1 MEMNKLKNHEHY
13 YHTHADFFN
22 HSSDL
27 VHAFLMNDYDIGM
40 HEQEFYEIN
49 IISRGS
55 GVHYINNNKINANEG
70 DVFIIPPKISHGYVG
85 GEGFD
90 VFHVILSDAFM
101 NKYIADLQNL
111 SAFYKLFGAE
121 PLMRGKTTSP
131 LHLTLSKEELTPT
144 LNILFEIARYINY
157 SDPTESLIR
166 SNLAMA
172 SIGLLCNT
180 YALSNPNSDMTQSEE
195 HALMESISYI
205 HERYYEKI
213 TIDTLMQIAHMSR
226 TSYIKKFK
234 EICKMSPAAY
244 ITKIRLDAA
253 LVMIQNT
260 SLSVSEIAYRTGFYD
275 ASHLSKAF
283 ESVYHTPPM
292 SYREK
297 NQIKNDR

>member
-1 MEMNKLKNHEHY
+1 MEMLKLRNHSHY
-13 YHTHADFFN
+13 YHTHEDFFH
-22 HSSDL
+22 HSTDL
-27 VHAFLMNDYDIGM
+27 VHAFLMKDYDIGM
-40 HEQEFYEIN
+40 HEQEFFEIN

-55 GVHYINNNKINANEG
+55 GTHYINNNTINANVG

-90 VFHVILSDAFM
+90 VFHIILSDAFM
-101 NKYIADLQNL
+101 NKYIADLQNI

-121 PLMRGKTTSP
+121 PLMRGKTSDP
-131 LHLTLSKEELTPT
+131 LHLTLSKEELAPT

-180 YALSNPNSDMTQSEE
+180 YAMNTPNSNMTQSEE

-205 HERYYEKI
+205 HEKYYEKI
-213 TIDTLMQIAHMSR
+213 KIDTLLQIAHMSR

-253 LVMIQNT
+253 LVMIQTT
-260 SLSVSEIAYRTGFYD
+260 SLSVSEIAYKTGFYD
-275 ASHLSKAF
+275 ASHLTKTF
-283 ESVYHTPPM
+283 ETLYHTSPM
-292 SYREK
+292 SYRE
-297 NQIKNDR
+297 RH

>member
-1 MEMNKLKNHEHY
+1 MSLIKLENHDHY
-13 YHTHADFFN
+13 YHTHSDFFKN
-22 HSSDL
+22 PYDL
-27 VHAFLMNDYDIGM
+27 VHAFLMKDYDIGM
-40 HEQEFYEIN
+40 HEQEFFEIN

-55 GVHYINNNKINANEG
+55 GVHYINNSMINANMG
-70 DVFIIPPKISHGYVG
+70 DVFIIPPKINHGYVG

-90 VFHVILSDAFM
+90 VFHVILSDFFM

-131 LHLTLSKEELTPT
+131 LHLTLSKEALTPT
-144 LNILFEIARYINY
+144 LNILYEIARYVNY
-157 SDPTESLIR
+157 NDPTESLIR

-195 HALMESISYI
+195 PALMESISYI

-213 TIDTLMQIAHMSR
+213 TIETLMQIAHMSR

-234 EICKMSPAAY
+234 EICKISPAAY
-244 ITKIRLDAA
+244 ITKVRVDSAS
-253 LVMIQNT
+253 VMLLNT
-260 SLSVSEIAYRTGFYD
+260 SLSVSEIAYKTGFYD
-275 ASHLSKAF
+275 ASHLSKTF
-283 ESVYHTPPM
+283 ETYYFMTPVE
-292 SYREK
+292 YK
-297 NQIKNDR
+297 NKNKTK

>member
-1 MEMNKLKNHEHY
+1 MEMHKLGNHSHY
-13 YHTHADFFN
+13 YHTHEDFFH

-27 VHAFLMNDYDIGM
+27 VHAFLMKDYDIGM
-40 HEQEFYEIN
+40 HEQEFFEIN
-49 IISRGS
+49 IISRGC
-55 GVHYINNNKINANEG
+55 GTHYINNNTINANVG

-90 VFHVILSDAFM
+90 VFHIILSDAFM
-101 NKYIADLQNL
+101 NKYIADLQNI

-121 PLMRGKTTSP
+121 PLMRGKTTYP

-180 YALSNPNSDMTQSEE
+180 YAMSNPNSNMTQSEE

-205 HERYYEKI
+205 HEKYYEKI
-213 TIDTLMQIAHMSR
+213 KIDTLLQIAHMSR

-253 LVMIQNT
+253 MVMIQTT
-260 SLSVSEIAYRTGFYD
+260 SLSVSEIAYKTGFYD
-275 ASHLSKAF
+275 ASHLTKTF
-283 ESVYHTPPM
+283 ETLYHTSPM
-292 SYREK
+292 SYRE
-297 NQIKNDR
+297 RH

>member
-1 MEMNKLKNHEHY
+1 MK
-13 YHTHADFFN
+13 
-22 HSSDL
+22 
-27 VHAFLMNDYDIGM
+27 DYDIGM
-40 HEQEFYEIN
+40 HEQEFFEIN
-49 IISRGS
+49 IISRGC
-55 GVHYINNNKINANEG
+55 GTHYINNNTINANVG

-90 VFHVILSDAFM
+90 VFHIILSDAFM
-101 NKYIADLQNL
+101 NKYIADLQNI

-121 PLMRGKTTSP
+121 PLMRGKTTYP

-180 YALSNPNSDMTQSEE
+180 YAMSNPNSNMTQSEE
-195 HALMESISYI
+195 HALMESISHI
-205 HERYYEKI
+205 HERYFEKI
-213 TIDTLMQIAHMSR
+213 KIDTLLQIAHMSR

-253 LVMIQNT
+253 MVMIQTT
-260 SLSVSEIAYRTGFYD
+260 SLSVSEIAYKTGFYD
-275 ASHLSKAF
+275 ASHLTKTF
-283 ESVYHTPPM
+283 ETLYHTSPM
-292 SYREK
+292 SYRE
-297 NQIKNDR
+297 RH

>member
-1 MEMNKLKNHEHY
+1 MEMNKLKNHDHY
-13 YHTHADFFN
+13 YYTHSDFFN

-27 VHAFLMNDYDIGM
+27 VHAFLMKDYDIGM
-40 HEQEFYEIN
+40 HEQEFFEIN

-55 GVHYINNNKINANEG
+55 GFHYINNNAINANEG

-90 VFHVILSDAFM
+90 VFHVIMSDSFM

-121 PLMRGKTTSP
+121 PLMRGKTSSP

-144 LNILFEIARYINY
+144 LNIIFEIAKYINY
-157 SDPTESLIR
+157 NDPTESLIR

-172 SIGLLCNT
+172 SIGLLCSAYT
-180 YALSNPNSDMTQSEE
+180 LSHPNSDMTQSEE

-213 TIDTLMQIAHMSR
+213 TIETLLQIAHMSR

-253 LVMIQNT
+253 LVMIQTT

-275 ASHLSKAF
+275 ASHLTKTF
-283 ESVYHTPPM
+283 EATYNTSPM
-292 SYREK
+292 SYRE
-297 NQIKNDR
+297 NNRNLP

>member
-1 MEMNKLKNHEHY
+1 MEMLKLRNHSHY
-13 YHTHADFFN
+13 YHTHEDFFH
-22 HSSDL
+22 HSTDL
-27 VHAFLMNDYDIGM
+27 VHAFLMKDYDIGM
-40 HEQEFYEIN
+40 HEQEFFEIN

-55 GVHYINNNKINANEG
+55 GTHYINNNTINANVG

-90 VFHVILSDAFM
+90 VFHIILSDAFM
-101 NKYIADLQNL
+101 NKYIADLQNI

-121 PLMRGKTTSP
+121 PLMRGKTSDP
-131 LHLTLSKEELTPT
+131 LHLTLSKEELAPT

-180 YALSNPNSDMTQSEE
+180 YAMNTPNSNMTQSEE

-205 HERYYEKI
+205 HEKYYEKI
-213 TIDTLMQIAHMSR
+213 KIDTLLQIAHMSR

-253 LVMIQNT
+253 LVMIQTT
-260 SLSVSEIAYRTGFYD
+260 SLSVSEIAYKTGFYD
-275 ASHLSKAF
+275 ASHLTKTF
-283 ESVYHTPPM
+283 ETLYHTSPM

-297 NQIKNDR
+297 H

>member
-1 MEMNKLKNHEHY
+1 MEMLKLGNHSHY
-13 YHTHADFFN
+13 YHTHEDFFH
-22 HSSDL
+22 HSTDL
-27 VHAFLMNDYDIGM
+27 VHAFLMKDYDIGM
-40 HEQEFYEIN
+40 HEQEFFEIN

-55 GVHYINNNKINANEG
+55 GTHYINNNTINANVG

-90 VFHVILSDAFM
+90 VFHIILSDAFM
-101 NKYIADLQNL
+101 NKYIADLQNI

-121 PLMRGKTTSP
+121 PLMRGKTSDP
-131 LHLTLSKEELTPT
+131 LHLTLSKEELAPT

-180 YALSNPNSDMTQSEE
+180 YAMNTPNSNMTQSEE

-205 HERYYEKI
+205 HEKYYEKI
-213 TIDTLMQIAHMSR
+213 KIDTLLQIAHMSR

-253 LVMIQNT
+253 LVMIQTT
-260 SLSVSEIAYRTGFYD
+260 SLSVSEIAYKTGFYD
-275 ASHLSKAF
+275 ASHLTKTF
-283 ESVYHTPPM
+283 ETLYHTSPM

-297 NQIKNDR
+297 H